1 MVITTT
7 SSSSSTSSTHETQL
21 AAAKLP
27 ISNERGEVVEMS
39 VTLSNPNYFEA
50 CLLRLASA
58 PIKWRAGYVKSLHTV
73 SMPVDTKVN
82 PGERRRGT
90 IASAATMQSQRW
102 HVRSVVT
109 NEPCARFNAQF
120 ELHTSEINLLYPR
133 SLSPQVH
140 APTPRKIYHKYLSP
154 TLSCCCLLR
163 GHLEACKFGS
173 EWWCG
178 RQLYLYWLPE
188 HPHSRIS
195 FLNIGS
201 SISLPLY
208 LSQHRRRHRA
218 CTYIVAQH
226 LLCDLHI
233 QVAKSKTYVQTNKQ
247 KKIRHLLTSPI
258 WADGV
263 PPSRLEQRPR
273 RPPIKGRQ
281 TVRHPLENSPYLQAN
296 KQ

>member
-201 SISLPLY
+201 SIFLSLY
-208 LSQHRRRHRA
+208 LSTSLSTDAATEPAHTSKHSISYA
-218 CTYIVAQH
+218 TNTYKWQSPKH
-226 LLCDLHI
+226 
-233 QVAKSKTYVQTNKQ
+233 TYKQ
-247 KKIRHLLTSPI
+247 KNDTYSQVQFEPMVFLLH
-258 WADGV
+258 V
-263 PPSRLEQRPR
+263 
-273 RPPIKGRQ
+273 
-281 TVRHPLENSPYLQAN
+281 
-296 KQ
+296 